1 MRCIVVQDTL
11 LSIVVEMFFS
21 ARVVLYWPVTDI
33 LRSLLGELRMQKWL
47 TWSGATSTKFY
58 PILFYRLFFFSKA
71 WLSSFS
77 FPQCSWLIFLPS
89 NPLSN
94 ERKILLLHGI
104 VLPGVPGPPT
114 NLWGER
120 KTASLYLQEQ
130 KQLLLF
136 ESQFISQSVGWK
148 LELKSNFID
157 IEIKASVC
165 CYFPRPHR
173 SLNDEAPLLH
183 HNLNRA
189 AQLSL
194 R

>member
-1 MRCIVVQDTL
+1 MHRGSRYAFEHCSWDVLFGKGGFILACYGHFAITIRRVTYAKMTNLVRCNKHQV
-11 LSIVVEMFFS
+11 LS
-21 ARVVLYWPVTDI
+21 Y
-33 LRSLLGELRMQKWL
+33 
-47 TWSGATSTKFY
+47 
-58 PILFYRLFFFSKA
+58 FFFRKA

>member
-1 MRCIVVQDTL
+1 MQQALSSVLFCFIV
-11 LSIVVEMFFS
+11 
-21 ARVVLYWPVTDI
+21 
-33 LRSLLGELRMQKWL
+33 
-47 TWSGATSTKFY
+47 
-58 PILFYRLFFFSKA
+58 FFFRKA

-157 IEIKASVC
+157 RNQSIRLLLFPSSSSITKWWGSFIAPQSEQSCYSFLWGNAHLISKTEQLLLPLTVDWNFVC
-165 CYFPRPHR
+165 SMKKLTECH
-173 SLNDEAPLLH
+173 
-183 HNLNRA
+183 
-189 AQLSL
+189 Q
-194 R
+194 